1 MSIWKRLYC
10 VLGRIHKDSRELKGS
25 SFVFEKSFENLLR
38 KDGILPLQLNG
49 YERHPN
55 GANHYPDFEIYDKR
69 SFLSVEL
76 KTSKSIKIGLGQ
88 TWIQSDGLYII
99 RYQPKTFQ
107 ENPIMISFGNDLK
120 TDKDDELFYRYK
132 YDLLQLRDKYKNVSK
147 DFKLYPY
154 SALEYKIDETKVK
167 HNYEIVMEYLKNK

>member
-76 KTSKSIKIGLGQ
+76 KTSKYKLELNSI
-88 TWIQSDGLYII
+88 
-99 RYQPKTFQ
+99 
-107 ENPIMISFGNDLK
+107 
-120 TDKDDELFYRYK
+120 ELFNIVK
-132 YDLLQLRDKYKNVSK
+132 VLTKINKNIENAYIGID
-147 DFKLYPY
+147 DFKL
-154 SALEYKIDETKVK
+154 
-167 HNYEIVMEYLKNK
+167 